1 MAKMKNVLIV
11 VLAGK
16 ETHEGMAR
24 VSNALVIA
32 KEFKEAGYN
41 ISIIFDGA
49 GTEWL
54 VELQKADNKLHDLYS
69 ELVDVVAGVCDFCSA
84 AFNVKDALK
93 AQGTALSS
101 QYMGHPSFKKYVEE
115 GYEIITF

>member
-1 MAKMKNVLIV
+1 MKNVLIL

-24 VSNALVIA
+24 VANALTMA

-41 ISIIFDGA
+41 VSIIFDGA
-49 GTEWL
+49 GTEWP
-54 VELQKADNKLHDLYS
+54 VELQKADNKLHGLYA
-69 ELVDVVAGVCDFCSA
+69 ELKGVVAGVCDFCSA

-101 QYMGHPSFKKYVEE
+101 DYHGHPSFKKYIES
-115 GYEIITF
+115 GYEIISF